1 MKQLLIFI
9 LILSSSITL
18 AQSSADDILKNLQKK
33 LTSTGKYEV
42 NINIK
47 IDVKFIKIKN
57 RTGIMYFYPP
67 DSIRFKIDGF
77 AFLPKKGFNSQLTSL
92 TSQNVTAL
100 GMGQEKING
109 ILCEVIKVIPLD
121 INSEIVLAQI
131 WVDKTKNRM
140 MKMTTITKSQGSS
153 STDFE
158 YSIQNKYD
166 LPSKMT
172 ISFEIKNQKLPSSF
186 TGDFD
191 QIDETLIPE
200 TDKGSVIISYS
211 NFIFK

>member
-57 RTGIMYFYPP
+57 RTGKMFFYPP

-77 AFLPKKGFNSQLTSL
+77 AFLPKKGFNSQLSSL

-100 GMGQEKING
+100 SMGQEKING
-109 ILCEVIKVIPLD
+109 ISCEVIKVIPLD

-158 YSIQNKYD
+158 YALQNKYD

-191 QIDETLIPE
+191 QIDEQLIPE

>member
-9 LILSSSITL
+9 LIFSSSITL
-18 AQSSADDILKNLQKK
+18 AQSSADDILKHLQKK
-33 LTSTGKYEV
+33 LTSKGKYEV

-57 RTGIMYFYPP
+57 RTGKMYFYPP

-100 GMGQEKING
+100 SMGIEKING
-109 ILCEVIKVIPLD
+109 ISCEVIKVIPLD

-158 YSIQNKYD
+158 YATQNKYD

-200 TDKGSVIISYS
+200 TDKGSIIVSYS

>member
-9 LILSSSITL
+9 LVLCSSVTL
-18 AQSSADDILKNLQKK
+18 AQSSAEVVLKNLQKK
-33 LTSTGKYEV
+33 VNSTGKYEV
-42 NINIK
+42 DINIK

-57 RTGIMYFYPP
+57 RTGKMFFYPP

-100 GMGQEKING
+100 SMGQEKVNG

-158 YSIQNKYD
+158 YAVQNKYD

-191 QIDETLIPE
+191 QIDEQVIPE
-200 TDKGSVIISYS
+200 SDNGSVTISYS
-211 NFIFK
+211 NFIFR

>member
-1 MKQLLIFI
+1 MKQLLILI
-9 LILSSSITL
+9 LIFSSSITL

-33 LTSTGKYEV
+33 LNSTGKYEA
-42 NINIK
+42 NITIK

-57 RTGIMYFYPP
+57 RTGKMYFYPP

-100 GMGQEKING
+100 SMGIEKING
-109 ILCEVIKVIPLD
+109 ISCEVIKVIPLD

-131 WVDKTKNRM
+131 WVDKAKNRM
-140 MKMTTITKSQGSS
+140 IKMTTISKGQGSS

-158 YSIQNKYD
+158 YAIQNKYD
-166 LPSKMT
+166 LASKMT
-172 ISFEIKNQKLPSSF
+172 ISFEIKNQKLPASF

-191 QIDETLIPE
+191 EIDKQDIPE

>member
-1 MKQLLIFI
+1 MKQLLILI
-9 LILSSSITL
+9 LIFSSSITL

-33 LTSTGKYEV
+33 LNSTGKYEV
-42 NINIK
+42 NITIK

-57 RTGIMYFYPP
+57 RTGKMYFYPP

-100 GMGQEKING
+100 SMGQEKING
-109 ILCEVIKVIPLD
+109 VSCEVIKVIPLD

-131 WVDKTKNRM
+131 WVDKAKNRM
-140 MKMTTITKSQGSS
+140 IKMTTISKGQGSS

-158 YSIQNKYD
+158 YAIQNKYD
-166 LPSKMT
+166 LASKMT
-172 ISFEIKNQKLPSSF
+172 ISFEIKNQKLPASF

-191 QIDETLIPE
+191 EIDKQDIPE